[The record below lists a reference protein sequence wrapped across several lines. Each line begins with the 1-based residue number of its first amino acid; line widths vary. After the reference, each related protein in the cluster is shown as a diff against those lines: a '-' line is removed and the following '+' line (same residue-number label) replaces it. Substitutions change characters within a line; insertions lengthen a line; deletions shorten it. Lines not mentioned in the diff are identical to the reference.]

1 MDALQRARVSRRGS
15 RSFVTKLLSKA
26 QAITDA
32 DEATPQTISEPDR
45 ETIDLILNQLSTK
58 KRQLEELD
66 ETILAATT
74 TEKDLEDEVTEV
86 EMYHFH
92 LTEQITSLQKFS
104 TAFVAKKTTPSLSAH
119 HKQEL
124 HQEEQIAGN
133 TNTSEQQV
141 ALQNNPETEGHT
153 EPDDG
158 VTTPTLVSHDVP
170 VVPHTHAVRNVGQF
184 VTRLPKLTLPTFSG
198 DPLQFQTF
206 WDSFEAAVHNNEGL
220 TGIQK
225 FHYLRAQL
233 LGDAAQ
239 VIDNFPLT
247 DMNYLHSVTLL
258 KDRFG
263 QPYKLVSA
271 HMDALMNLPKPVN
284 NLASL

>member
-1 MDALQRARVSRRGS
+1 MDALQRARASRRGS

-66 ETILAATT
+66 ETILVATT

-133 TNTSEQQV
+133 TDTSEQQV
-141 ALQNNPETEGHT
+141 VLQNNPETEGHT

-170 VVPHTHAVRNVGQF
+170 VVPHTHVVRNVGQF

-258 KDRFG
+258 KDRFR
-263 QPYKLVSA
+263 QPYKLVNA